1 MAFIFSVLHK
11 TPTIH
16 NCNQLYEIPLNSLYP
31 TWKKFRGIFFNH
43 SVRLSVRP
51 SVCAYSCLDHNFFIV
66 WHSLIISG
74 TWVYNHKTMCR
85 VHSWSRYDLELWPQ
99 SQIYRVFDIFLCPF
113 HNDFLFDIG
122 LPDLAHGSITM
133 RRYDKYIHV
142 PDLMLTSDFKVK
154 FIGLLSCFHVRPV
167 TSVSFHIGIP
177 FSAHGS
183 ITVRECVKY
192 IHDPNTTLT
201 FNLKDKFIGFMAW
214 LCVLASAFFWP

>member
-1 MAFIFSVLHK
+1 MLIRKAMSLVKCHG
-11 TPTIH
+11 
-16 NCNQLYEIPLNSLYP
+16 LYI
-31 TWKKFRGIFFNH
+31 T
-43 SVRLSVRP
+43 
-51 SVCAYSCLDHNFFIV
+51 SVCFDIGIPYLAHGSITMRVCVI
-66 WHSLIISG
+66 
-74 TWVYNHKTMCR
+74 YN
-85 VHSWSRYDLELWPQ
+85 SWSWYDVDLWPQ
-99 SQIYRVFDIFLCPF
+99 HHIYRVFDIFLCPF

-122 LPDLAHGSITM
+122 LPYLAHESITM

-154 FIGLLSCFHVRPV
+154 FIGLLSCLHVRPV

-201 FNLKDKFIGFMAW
+201 FNLKVKFIGLWHDFVFRPQ
-214 LCVLASAFFWP
+214 LFLS